1 MYGLG
6 EVCPGVEVEP
16 GTNLLVA
23 GPPMTGK
30 RTLALKIL
38 AHGSRR
44 GDGTIVVTTKDGGED
59 VREDF
64 GELLGRDGSGPLGVV
79 DCVSKQQGVNPVPS
93 DEIAYASSPKD
104 MTGIGI
110 QLSEFLEA
118 FYKERGVQ
126 RNRILLHSLS
136 TLLMYSNLQ
145 TVFRF
150 LHVFTGRVQS
160 ADALGIFVIDSTAHD
175 QQTMSTLRQ
184 LFDGQIEIRE
194 DDGRPELRL
203 KGVGDGTDWRPAPE
217 F

>member
-6 EVCPGVEVEP
+6 EVCPGSEVEP
-16 GTNLLVA
+16 GTNVLVA
-23 GPPMTGK
+23 GPPMMGK

-44 GDGTIVVTTKDGGED
+44 GDGSIVVTTKDDGED
-59 VREDF
+59 VRESLR
-64 GELLGRDGSGPLGVV
+64 EMLGRDEGGPLGIV
-79 DCVSKQQGVNPVPS
+79 DCVSKQQGMNPVDS
-93 DEIAYASSPKD
+93 DEITYASSPKD

-175 QQTMSTLRQ
+175 QQTMSTLKQ

-194 DDGRPELRL
+194 GDDQPELRL
-203 KGVGDGTDWRPAPE
+203 QGVGDDSDWQPIPD